1 MSSQVKHI
9 QSNNCAMEDS
19 TMTIDF
25 LRARLLS
32 ERSVSKTARERAD
45 ELAKRVAELEEQ
57 LRIVSVQRMKA
68 EKATANVLAI
78 LVSNGLSDASE
89 GFDSSS
95 NQDDESE
102 FGLVN
107 GCSKEGQSSVNS
119 KAKKSES
126 DERSGSDKFIP
137 SPARSLSW
145 KSSKDGTG
153 SMKGCKDPALRSCNT
168 FTSACS
174 SPKRHPGKSCRQ
186 IRRKDTRAGDMK
198 NGIEQQL
205 QLIQRCEDMEMAQR
219 EWEEKFRENSSTADS
234 CDPGSRSD
242 VTEEAPYEINEHPPR
257 SAGTKVSTNRVEKS
271 KVEDFPKF
279 QPNGN
284 LQQTVN
290 REHLKVQESS
300 IAPISGSRCPDFACS
315 LVESKHNEAQLAN
328 IQGSPS
334 SSSHEHQRTRGIN
347 DAPGSQLTRDFQ
359 SNGATDINKEKASES
374 KSEVHALVPH
384 KAPKELGILDALKK
398 AKQSLQQQINK
409 IPPAVVSSPV
419 GTSYDLSSLL
429 TTVPG
434 DNIREIPVRC
444 PGLFRLPTD
453 LLARGRSAGN
463 DFHSLD
469 KISSL
474 DAELLGP
481 SRADILSARA
491 RSSLKNY
498 HSGKD
503 STNPE
508 AAVIDQLV
516 AMPQYS
522 DPKMKFP
529 TDNHLPTSTQYLDG
543 ASMQR
548 QRIDEAGFPP
558 SRSVYPAFP
567 VSPVYGDLMFRV
579 PPSEG
584 FSTFPGGRTAD
595 GILTS
600 PAVSPGYGDL
610 MLRMS
615 PSEGF
620 STIPPGRRSTDGIP
634 PPGLVFQ
641 SLHSRYV

>member
-1 MSSQVKHI
+1 MPSQVKHN
-9 QSNNCAMEDS
+9 QSNSCAMEDS

-45 ELAKRVAELEEQ
+45 ELAKRAAELEEQ

-198 NGIEQQL
+198 NAIERQL
-205 QLIQRCEDMEMAQR
+205 QLIQRYEDMEMAQR
-219 EWEEKFRENSSTADS
+219 EWEEKSRENSNSTPDS
-234 CDPGSRSD
+234 CEPGSRSD
-242 VTEEAPYEINEHPPR
+242 VTDEAPYEINEHPPR
-257 SAGTKVSTNRVEKS
+257 SSGTIDTTNRVEKS

-290 REHLKVQESS
+290 REHLKVQENS

-334 SSSHEHQRTRGIN
+334 SEHQRTRGIN
-347 DAPGSQLTRDFQ
+347 DVPGSQSTRDFQ
-359 SNGATDINKEKASES
+359 SNRATDINQEKASES

-398 AKQSLQQQINK
+398 AKQSLQQQIDK

-429 TTVPG
+429 TTVRG

-453 LLARGRSAGN
+453 LLAPGRSAGN

-469 KISSL
+469 KRSSL
-474 DAELLGP
+474 D
-481 SRADILSARA
+481 DILSASA
-491 RSSLKNY
+491 RTSLKKNY
-498 HSGKD
+498 HSGKG

-529 TDNHLPTSTQYLDG
+529 TDNHLLTSIQYLDG

-558 SRSVYPAFP
+558 SKSVYPAFP

-579 PPSEG
+579 PLSEG
-584 FSTFPGGRTAD
+584 FSTFPGSRTAD
-595 GILTS
+595 GIHSS

-620 STIPPGRRSTDGIP
+620 STIPPGRRTTDGIP
-634 PPGLVFQ
+634 PLGDRFSFSSPYTPDMY
-641 SLHSRYV
+641 R